1 MDEHKQA
8 VLQKRI
14 EKTMKALERNKMKPF
29 YAKDKGEALRI
40 VQSLLQ
46 PGQTITCGGSV
57 TLSECGII
65 DLLRSGQYHY
75 LDRDRPD
82 LTPEQKKQIFRQA
95 FSADVYLMSSNAVTE
110 EGELYNVDG
119 NSNRV
124 AALAYGP
131 DSVIVVAGCNKI
143 VPDIAAA
150 VERVKKIAAPVNA
163 TRLHCSTPCAKTGE
177 CMNCHSD
184 GRI

>member
-29 YAKDKGEALRI
+29 YAKDKGEALQI

-46 PGQTITCGGSV
+46 PGQTVTCGGSV

-110 EGELYNVDG
+110 EGENGSRVQTYRELYDG
-119 NSNRV
+119 SGQRISRTKESF
-124 AALAYGP
+124 
-131 DSVIVVAGCNKI
+131 SVYTRRNQVVTVGTKKAEQKKKKTKKTDKKKNEQKQDTDQTAG
-143 VPDIAAA
+143 
-150 VERVKKIAAPVNA
+150 
-163 TRLHCSTPCAKTGE
+163 
-177 CMNCHSD
+177 
-184 GRI
+184 